1 MIVEP
6 VSRSVPARFVHGA
19 PPGDLVI
26 VEGNFFPPETQKLGG
41 SLDQ

>member
-1 MIVEP
+1 MIFEP
-6 VSRSVPARFVHGA
+6 VSRPIPVRFVHGA

-26 VEGNFFPPETQKLGG
+26 VEENFFPPGKQKLGG